1 MAATD
6 SVFFLMSDHI
16 CFNQEGEQ
24 KGNKV
29 LENGAAAPLAAA
41 SLIRSHSIS
50 NDLHGVQPDPVAA
63 DILRK
68 EPEQESFIKLLTAPH
83 GMVLDLTEQ

>member
-1 MAATD
+1 M
-6 SVFFLMSDHI
+6 
-16 CFNQEGEQ
+16 
-24 KGNKV
+24 
-29 LENGAAAPLAAA
+29 P
-41 SLIRSHSIS
+41 RPHSIS

-83 GMVLDLTEQ
+83 GMVFEYVQQCSELYAKNETVASLSYIKRQQ